1 VKRIKRVDAARS
13 KAAPVPG
20 TRTQTVADKILP
32 LAQTAAGMAVPL
44 AQTAAGKVVPLAQT
58 AAAMAVPI
66 AQNAAAKA
74 GPLAQTAAAAAVPL
88 AQSAVAKA
96 GPLAQTAAAAA
107 VPLATHA
114 VTAISPYAHS
124 AVDAVSPYAHTVA
137 DRVAPYA
144 TKAGERLAPL
154 AAGGAHAAHEAA
166 ERVGPALEEAYHR
179 VGDTYGKVGPAFE
192 SAKDRMSEELLP
204 KLSTALGAA
213 AASPIA
219 VEAVKRGRATVAAAR
234 GELTLPEPKKSGSWV
249 KRVAVVAAVAGI
261 VALVGRRLLGGSTD
275 SGWQAARP
283 STPTSSPAASTG
295 GATTST
301 TPATSEP
308 SGGEFGAAG
317 DDPQGGVSAHVAAEL
332 ANGQAEPDQPAEGG
346 DEAALVGGNDP
357 VGSEVNAEAGA
368 ASRYGEGAYV
378 GDEPPE
384 GYIIKGNENS
394 MKYHL
399 PDGSGYHS
407 TKAEV
412 WFNSEEAAKAAGF
425 LPVQE

>member
-1 VKRIKRVDAARS
+1 MKRSKRVDAARS
-13 KAAPVPG
+13 KAAPAAG
-20 TRTQTVADKILP
+20 TWTQTASDKILP

-58 AAAMAVPI
+58 AAAMAVPL
-66 AQNAAAKA
+66 AQNAA
-74 GPLAQTAAAAAVPL
+74 
-88 AQSAVAKA
+88 SKA

-114 VTAISPYAHS
+114 VSALSPYAHT

-144 TKAGERLAPL
+144 AKASVRLAPL

-166 ERVGPALEEAYHR
+166 ERVGPALEDAYHR

-192 SAKDRMSEELLP
+192 TARERVSDELLP
-204 KLSTALGAA
+204 KLSTAIGAA
-213 AASPIA
+213 AGSPIA

-234 GELTLPEPKKSGSWV
+234 GELSLPEPTKGGSWV
-249 KRVAVVAAVAGI
+249 KRVAIVVAVGGVVAV
-261 VALVGRRLLGGSTD
+261 VVRRLLGASGD

-283 STPTSSPAASTG
+283 STPYSPPTSTG
-295 GATTST
+295 STSATTPSST
-301 TPATSEP
+301 NEP
-308 SGGEFGAAG
+308 SGGEFGAAT
-317 DDPQGGVSAHVAAEL
+317 DDPQGGVSAHDLTEL

-346 DEAALVGGNDP
+346 DEPGLVGAGDQATEE
-357 VGSEVNAEAGA
+357 VQVDTGSADTGSTDTGSTGTD
-368 ASRYGEGAYV
+368 SRYGEGAYV
-378 GDEPPE
+378 GEEPPE

-412 WFNSEEAAKAAGF
+412 WFTSEEAAKAAGF

>member
-1 VKRIKRVDAARS
+1 
-13 KAAPVPG
+13 
-20 TRTQTVADKILP
+20 
-32 LAQTAAGMAVPL
+32 
-44 AQTAAGKVVPLAQT
+44 
-58 AAAMAVPI
+58 
-66 AQNAAAKA
+66 
-74 GPLAQTAAAAAVPL
+74 
-88 AQSAVAKA
+88 
-96 GPLAQTAAAAA
+96 

-124 AVDAVSPYAHTVA
+124 AAEAVSPYAHTVA

-144 TKAGERLAPL
+144 AKAGERLAPL

-234 GELTLPEPKKSGSWV
+234 GELTLPEPRKSGSWV
-249 KRVAVVAAVAGI
+249 KRVAVVAAVAGV
-261 VALVGRRLLGGSTD
+261 VALVARKLLGGSTD

-283 STPTSSPAASTG
+283 STPTTSPATG
-295 GATTST
+295 TAGSTTST

-308 SGGEFGAAG
+308 SGGEFGAAE
-317 DDPQGGVSAHVAAEL
+317 DDPQGGASAHVAAEL

-346 DEAALVGGNDP
+346 DEAALVGGSD
-357 VGSEVNAEAGA
+357 VAGSDVAGSDMAGSDMNADAET
-368 ASRYGEGAYV
+368 ASGYGEGAYV